1 MSEIFAIYANQL
13 SHQSES
19 PCRSCWGLAG
29 KAPHQCSVQSMARP
43 RLSAGLTAPSRA
55 SPAFGTLLFGIFGT
69 LLTAAMALSGC
80 ASHLAD
86 SVPAVVGG
94 LPEKIPA
101 RSETPPE
108 FPAVHDRPAPRAE
121 GLLNE
126 AERKKLKDDLAVSRD
141 RATRLG
147 LAPEEPAKKKVA
159 EPAAKKVAEPAA
171 KKKKS
176 EPAATGSVSAAGA

>member
-1 MSEIFAIYANQL
+1 
-13 SHQSES
+13 
-19 PCRSCWGLAG
+19 
-29 KAPHQCSVQSMARP
+29 MARP

-55 SPAFGTLLFGIFGT
+55 FPAFGTLLLGT
-69 LLTAAMALSGC
+69 LLAAAMALSGC

-108 FPAVHDRPAPRAE
+108 FPAVHDRPTARAD

-126 AERKKLKDDLAVSRD
+126 AERKKLKDDLTASRE

-147 LAPEEPAKKKVA
+147 LAPEELAKKKMAEPVAKKKVA
-159 EPAAKKVAEPAA
+159 EPA
-171 KKKKS
+171 KKKQS
-176 EPAATGSVSAAGA
+176 EPTAAGSVSAAGAAPKP

>member
-1 MSEIFAIYANQL
+1 
-13 SHQSES
+13 
-19 PCRSCWGLAG
+19 
-29 KAPHQCSVQSMARP
+29 
-43 RLSAGLTAPSRA
+43 
-55 SPAFGTLLFGIFGT
+55 
-69 LLTAAMALSGC
+69 MALSGC

-86 SVPAVVGG
+86 SVPAAVGG

-108 FPAVHDRPAPRAE
+108 FPAVHDRPTARAD

-126 AERKKLKDDLAVSRD
+126 AERKKLKDELNASRE

-159 EPAAKKVAEPAA
+159 EPAAKK
-171 KKKKS
+171 KKKT
-176 EPAATGSVSAAGA
+176 EPTATGSVPTAGAAPNP

>member
-1 MSEIFAIYANQL
+1 
-13 SHQSES
+13 
-19 PCRSCWGLAG
+19 
-29 KAPHQCSVQSMARP
+29 MAQP
-43 RLSAGLTAPSRA
+43 RFSAGLSVPSRA
-55 SPAFGTLLFGIFGT
+55 SVTVLGALL
-69 LLTAAMALSGC
+69 AAGMVLSGC
-80 ASHLAD
+80 AGHLAD

-108 FPAVHDRPAPRAE
+108 FPAVHDQPAARAE

-126 AERKKLKDDLAVSRD
+126 AERKKLKDDLAASRD

-147 LAPEEPAKKKVA
+147 LAPEEAEKKTVA
-159 EPAAKKVAEPAA
+159 EPAAKKKVAEPAA

-176 EPAATGSVSAAGA
+176 EPAATGSVSAAGAAPKP

>member
-1 MSEIFAIYANQL
+1 
-13 SHQSES
+13 
-19 PCRSCWGLAG
+19 
-29 KAPHQCSVQSMARP
+29 MARP

-55 SPAFGTLLFGIFGT
+55 APVFGTLLIGT
-69 LLTAAMALSGC
+69 LLAAAMALSGC

-86 SVPAVVGG
+86 SVPAMVGG

-108 FPAVHDRPAPRAE
+108 FPAVHDRPTPRAD

-126 AERKKLKDDLAVSRD
+126 AERKKLKDDLAASRD

-147 LAPEEPAKKKVA
+147 LAPEEAEKKKVA
-159 EPAAKKVAEPAA
+159 EPAAKKKVAEPAA

-176 EPAATGSVSAAGA
+176 EPTATGSVSTAGAAPKP

>member
-1 MSEIFAIYANQL
+1 M
-13 SHQSES
+13 
-19 PCRSCWGLAG
+19 
-29 KAPHQCSVQSMARP
+29 
-43 RLSAGLTAPSRA
+43 
-55 SPAFGTLLFGIFGT
+55 
-69 LLTAAMALSGC
+69 MALSGC

-94 LPEKIPA
+94 LPEKIPP

-108 FPAVHDRPAPRAE
+108 FPAVHDRPAARAE

-126 AERKKLKDDLAVSRD
+126 ADRKKLKDELNASRD

-159 EPAAKKVAEPAA
+159 APSVKKKVPEPAAQKKQ
-171 KKKKS
+171 S
-176 EPAATGSVSAAGA
+176 EPAATGSAPTAGAVLNP

>member
-1 MSEIFAIYANQL
+1 
-13 SHQSES
+13 
-19 PCRSCWGLAG
+19 
-29 KAPHQCSVQSMARP
+29 MARP

-126 AERKKLKDDLAVSRD
+126 AERKKLKDDL
-141 RATRLG
+141 
-147 LAPEEPAKKKVA
+147 KKVA
-159 EPAAKKVAEPAA
+159 EPTAKKKVAEPAA

-176 EPAATGSVSAAGA
+176 EPAATGSVSAAGAAPKP

>member
-1 MSEIFAIYANQL
+1 MSAA
-13 SHQSES
+13 
-19 PCRSCWGLAG
+19 R
-29 KAPHQCSVQSMARP
+29 VQSMARP
-43 RLSAGLTAPSRA
+43 RFSAGLTAPSRA
-55 SPAFGTLLFGIFGT
+55 SAAALGALLA
-69 LLTAAMALSGC
+69 AAMALSGC

-94 LPEKIPA
+94 LPEKIPP

-108 FPAVHDRPAPRAE
+108 FPAVHDRPAARAE

-126 AERKKLKDDLAVSRD
+126 ADRKKLKDELNASRD

-159 EPAAKKVAEPAA
+159 EPAAKKKVAEPAA
-171 KKKKS
+171 KKKQS
-176 EPAATGSVSAAGA
+176 EPAATGSAPTAGAAPNP

>member
-1 MSEIFAIYANQL
+1 MSAA
-13 SHQSES
+13 
-19 PCRSCWGLAG
+19 R
-29 KAPHQCSVQSMARP
+29 VQSMARP
-43 RLSAGLTAPSRA
+43 RFSAGLTSPSRA
-55 SPAFGTLLFGIFGT
+55 SAAALGALLA
-69 LLTAAMALSGC
+69 AAMALSGC

-94 LPEKIPA
+94 LPEKIPP

-108 FPAVHDRPAPRAE
+108 FPAVHDRPAARAE

-126 AERKKLKDDLAVSRD
+126 ADRKKLKDELNASRD

-159 EPAAKKVAEPAA
+159 EPAAKKKVAEPAA
-171 KKKKS
+171 KKKQS
-176 EPAATGSVSAAGA
+176 EPAATGSAPTAGAAPNP